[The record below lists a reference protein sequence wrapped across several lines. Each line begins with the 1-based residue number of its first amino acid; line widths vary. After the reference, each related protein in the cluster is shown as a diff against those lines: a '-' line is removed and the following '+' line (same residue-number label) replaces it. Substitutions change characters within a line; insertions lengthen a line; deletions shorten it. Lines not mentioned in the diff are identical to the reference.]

1 MMPDLSLVTIND
13 MTLRDGEQ
21 SAGVA
26 FSLEEKVEI
35 AHVLSGLGVP
45 ELEAGIPAM
54 GVEDR
59 EAIRAVS
66 FQGLQSRLM
75 VWARMSA
82 PDIALCANLG
92 VDLVDL
98 SLPVSGQQLANKLEK
113 DRGWALEQICRQVP
127 AAQDLG
133 LAVCVGGEGAR
144 PARIPSSCGGWR
156 RRPTGSVSPIPSEC
170 LHRSRDHGSVT
181 RSEPPC
187 AIRRCIIIFA
197 KPYAEACLACAEIV
211 LRAPLLS

>member
-133 LAVCVGGEGAR
+133 LAVCVGGGGRASRADPEFLWWVAETAHRFRFADTIGM
-144 PARIPSSCGGWR
+144 SS
-156 RRPTGSVSPIPSEC
+156 PFA
-170 LHRSRDHGSVT
+170 RSRERD
-181 RSEPPC
+181 
-187 AIRRCIIIFA
+187 AIRTTVRDTEVYYHFC
-197 KPYAEACLACAEIV
+197 
-211 LRAPLLS
+211 